1 MQKNLNLDELCRLF
15 QEKGIVLDED
25 KIKYAKQKIK
35 AIGYYKLKALAIP
48 YEKVVYTNLT
58 FDQLV
63 NRFYQDKNLRIAIFH
78 AIESIEVFLNRIVS
92 TILGSDKLGPFGYL
106 KFSNWCDIDSFN
118 KDKILHKQEDFQKTL
133 LKKVNR
139 SNLPDFKKKKNK
151 NKDGFPT
158 IWLMTDCLT
167 LGDTIR
173 LIKIM
178 SKDNFIKIEK
188 EFNLAKNDKLNK
200 SLKSWL
206 YCLNFIRN
214 QCAHNESLVDIYLKT
229 APKQV
234 YAYKDYYNDEKTIAS
249 VIFIIKYLISKIEP
263 DYNFEGI
270 YNPLKSIINNDKQNA
285 QMLGFENVEAIEKIL

>member
-1 MQKNLNLDELCRLF
+1 MRKNLNLDELCQLF
-15 QEKGIVLDED
+15 QEKGIVLDEN
-25 KIKYAKQKIK
+25 KIEYAKQKIK

-48 YEKVVYTNLT
+48 YEKVVYKNLT

-78 AIESIEVFLNRIVS
+78 AIESIEVFLNRVVS
-92 TILGSDKLGPFGYL
+92 TVLGSDKLGPFGYL
-106 KFSNWCDIDSFN
+106 KFSNWCDIDGFD
-118 KDKILHKQEDFQKTL
+118 KEKILHEQKDFQKDL
-133 LKKVNR
+133 LKKMNR
-139 SNLPDFKKKKNK
+139 SNLPDFKKSKNK

-158 IWLMTDCLT
+158 IWLMTDCLS
-167 LGDTIR
+167 LGDTMR

-178 SKDNFIKIEK
+178 SKDNFIKIER
-188 EFNLAKNDKLNK
+188 EFNLEKSEKVNKN
-200 SLKSWL
+200 LKSWL

-229 APKQV
+229 GPKQV

-263 DYNFEGI
+263 DYNFKGI
-270 YNPLKSIINNDKQNA
+270 YDPLKSIINNDKQNA
-285 QMLGFENVEAIEKIL
+285 QMLGFENVEAIEKVL